1 MIQMQTCF
9 QTELKIQAIYTF
21 VYHIV
26 HKQQSLNLWHLTY
39 MQIGLAGV
47 LFLYDESQDIWKNLQ
62 IFHLAYSQ
70 KLKNQ
75 LL

>member
-21 VYHIV
+21 VYRIV

-47 LFLYDESQDIWKNLQ
+47 LFLYDESQDI
-62 IFHLAYSQ
+62 
-70 KLKNQ
+70 
-75 LL
+75 